1 MVGGLAEGEP
11 LSAPARAGFHYHGS
25 AARTLLQIARVKLGR
40 KVLFLLRGRLFI
52 SPQASYFSQILD
64 DTYSGPAGIDCFSLS
79 RIMLA

>member
-1 MVGGLAEGEP
+1 MVGGLAEGVP

-52 SPQASYFSQILD
+52 SPLRLHTFLRSWMIPILD
-64 DTYSGPAGIDCFSLS
+64 QLALTVSVS
-79 RIMLA
+79 RV